1 MSFEQ
6 DRQETGERPF
16 LKPWGGSGFGAE
28 MVRDK
33 TGPRFVG
40 GQFSTEPRRPYI
52 SNYYRPGHLKD
63 DSILYCC
70 INKIQCI
77 LIRYNLYRISIPAY
91 NNHIE
96 TVKYP

>member
-6 DRQETGERPF
+6 DRYETGEKPF
-16 LKPWGGSGFGAE
+16 LKPWGGSGFGTE

-52 SNYYRPGHLKD
+52 SNYYRPGYLK
-63 DSILYCC
+63 YVYG
-70 INKIQCI
+70 IQ
-77 LIRYNLYRISIPAY
+77 Y
-91 NNHIE
+91 
-96 TVKYP
+96 TVYFTRHTNM